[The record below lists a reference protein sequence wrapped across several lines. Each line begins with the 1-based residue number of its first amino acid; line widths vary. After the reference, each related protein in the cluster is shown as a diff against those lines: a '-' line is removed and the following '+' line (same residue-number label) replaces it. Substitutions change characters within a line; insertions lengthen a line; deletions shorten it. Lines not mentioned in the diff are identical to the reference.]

1 MEGVVGNIMD
11 IFFDIIGEKV
21 LGEGYRIIFYKG
33 PASLALGR
41 GFAAPPT
48 PGGGVIEIF

>member
-21 LGEGYRIIFYKG
+21 LGEGYRKYYGYIF
-33 PASLALGR
+33 
-41 GFAAPPT
+41 
-48 PGGGVIEIF
+48 